1 MEVSFADSGG
11 AIDNK
16 SAVDGLPIEN
26 EAVEVKL
33 RDTKK

>member
-26 EAVEVKL
+26 EVRLK
-33 RDTKK
+33 